1 MYRNVQLSRV
11 IQQLSI
17 ETVYDVIAV
26 DTIRHVTVLGKM
38 TDVDIAYNVVSYM
51 SDHSHYQT

>member
-1 MYRNVQLSRV
+1 V

-17 ETVYDVIAV
+17 ETVYDVISV